1 MKRKNKQC
9 NKNGTRYNFNVSINQ
24 EDRNIIDELMD
35 HGVNVSGIFK
45 KFIRNYLQKIKKLQ
59 YENS

>member
-9 NKNGTRYNFNVSINQ
+9 NKNDRNPRYNFNVSINQ

-45 KFIRNYLQKIKKLQ
+45 KFIRDYLQKIKKL
-59 YENS
+59 